1 MTRDLDNF
9 LARVFVMVLLRI
21 AVDKPF
27 LLDTIYRGTGWMEL
41 EGAAKLEDAAEFP
54 VNALGEKFK
63 VSADCLLKIHLRL
76 SVDPGAEWNRNLF
89 HNIAL
94 KQAFNKNFGYSRKA
108 IRLEFHVI
116 HHSP

>member
-63 VSADCLLKIHLRL
+63 VSADCLLKIHLRF
-76 SVDPGAEWNRNLF
+76 SVDPSAEGDRNLF
-89 HNIAL
+89 HDIAL
-94 KQAFNKNFGYSRKA
+94 KQTFDKDFSYGGET

-116 HHSP
+116 DHRP